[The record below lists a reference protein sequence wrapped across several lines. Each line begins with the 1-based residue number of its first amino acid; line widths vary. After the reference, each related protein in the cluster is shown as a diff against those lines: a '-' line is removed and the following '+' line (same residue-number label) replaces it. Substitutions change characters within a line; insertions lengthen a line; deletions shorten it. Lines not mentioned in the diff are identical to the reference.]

1 MEENMETQE
10 GKENREIPG
19 MFDGP
24 VLPLIIRLAVPMLF
38 GMLVQLIYNVTDAL
52 FISRIDMNDPSIVGG
67 TGLIF
72 PLFFF
77 AIAIANGLMVGNSSL
92 VARAVGAQK
101 WDMLSKCAES
111 GMVLAVLGGLV
122 IFLPILFFAEPLVRA
137 MGAEGDYAVN
147 GLAYLQTISW
157 IFVPMMIGQ
166 TLAGIL
172 QGEGKMQYVMTAMF
186 IGTLG
191 NIVLDPVFIF
201 DRGVFLIGFF
211 GMGIK
216 GAALATVLSQS
227 LAVFYLLIVFMMQKS
242 TVRISWKISQIK
254 SSIMWEILRIGVPQT
269 VSQILLSMSFL
280 IFNRIAMSVDPL
292 SMTALSLTG
301 RMDNAVMMP
310 LFALGAALVTVVGQN
325 SARGLWD
332 RAREAW
338 KKGLMAGS
346 VSVLFSATI
355 MVIFAPRIYPQF
367 SDVGGVISY
376 AVRQT
381 RMLEYTFLAVCVSI
395 LAGSVF
401 QGMGK
406 PVPSLMIMAF
416 RLFFFA
422 IPLVLVLV
430 RIFGLGVPGIWIG
443 VGTSNILSAVIC
455 LFWVKSTMNKLER
468 EGAVI

>member
-1 MEENMETQE
+1 MEENVEKQE
-10 GKENREIPG
+10 GTETREIPG

-24 VLPLIIRLAVPMLF
+24 VLPLILKLAVPMLF

-92 VARAVGAQK
+92 VARAVGAKK

-111 GMVLAVLGGLV
+111 GMVLAILGGLV
-122 IFLPILFFAEPLVRA
+122 IFLPVLFFAEPLVRA

-147 GLAYLQTISW
+147 GLAYLRTISW
-157 IFVPMMIGQ
+157 IFIPMMIGQ

-191 NIVLDPVFIF
+191 NIVLDPIFIF
-201 DRGVFLIGFF
+201 ERGEFLVGFF

-216 GAALATVLSQS
+216 GAALATVLAQS
-227 LAVFYLLIVFMMQKS
+227 LAVIYLLIVFMMQKS

-269 VSQILLSMSFL
+269 ISQILLSVSFL

-292 SMTALSLTG
+292 AMTALSLTG

-346 VSVLFSATI
+346 ISVLFSATV

-367 SDVGGVISY
+367 SDVSGVISY
-376 AVRQT
+376 AVGQT

-406 PVPSLMIMAF
+406 PVPSLLIMAF

-422 IPLVLVLV
+422 VPLVLVLV
-430 RIFGLGVPGIWIG
+430 RIFDLGVPGIWIG
-443 VGTSNILSAVIC
+443 VGTSNILSAVISI
-455 LFWVKSTMNKLER
+455 FWVKSTMNKLQMQ
-468 EGAVI
+468 GAVI